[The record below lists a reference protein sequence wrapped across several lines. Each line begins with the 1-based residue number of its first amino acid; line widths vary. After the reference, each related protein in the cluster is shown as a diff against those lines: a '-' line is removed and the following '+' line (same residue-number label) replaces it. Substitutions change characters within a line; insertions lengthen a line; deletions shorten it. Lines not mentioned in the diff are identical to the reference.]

1 MSEEKSAYRQ
11 VFKATSLFGGVQ
23 VFQILISLV
32 RSKVIAVLLGPFG
45 MGIAALLNATI
56 NVISSFTNF
65 GLEISAV
72 KDVSEAKAG
81 HNETKIAHT
90 IAVVRRLVWITG
102 LLGMLL
108 TIVLSPWLSQFTFE
122 TDDYTWWF
130 VWVSVAL
137 LFKQLTAANM
147 VILQGLRKLKHLAKA
162 NVLGSFIGLLITVP
176 LYYYFGIDAIVPAII
191 ITFLLSYL
199 WSRYFAQKAKITP
212 FKTTTKTAF
221 VEGKAMIRLGVMLS
235 ISGLLVVVSN
245 YVLQIFIRYIGGEAQ
260 VGLYAAGFVIINTY
274 VGMVFKAMA
283 TDYYPRLAAVANDII
298 KVRETV
304 LHQAYIAVLIITP
317 IIILFLIFAEFIIQL
332 LYSSK
337 FLPIVGFLVWAI
349 MSTLFKAVSF
359 SMGYIFIAKGDS
371 KIFMKTSVLFNIL
384 LLSSS
389 MFGYYLGGLTG
400 LGIGFLSYYILH
412 FILVS
417 TITKLTYNFYFPTT
431 FYLLFIGC
439 IVMVGTAFG
448 VYQLVDSLLWKYIIL
463 ALILI
468 IAVGGSFKLLDKK
481 LDFRDSIKNFR
492 K

>member
-162 NVLGSFIGLLITVP
+162 NVLGSFIG
-176 LYYYFGIDAIVPAII
+176 
-191 ITFLLSYL
+191 
-199 WSRYFAQKAKITP
+199 
-212 FKTTTKTAF
+212 
-221 VEGKAMIRLGVMLS
+221 
-235 ISGLLVVVSN
+235 
-245 YVLQIFIRYIGGEAQ
+245 
-260 VGLYAAGFVIINTY
+260 
-274 VGMVFKAMA
+274 
-283 TDYYPRLAAVANDII
+283 
-298 KVRETV
+298 
-304 LHQAYIAVLIITP
+304 
-317 IIILFLIFAEFIIQL
+317 
-332 LYSSK
+332 
-337 FLPIVGFLVWAI
+337 
-349 MSTLFKAVSF
+349 
-359 SMGYIFIAKGDS
+359 
-371 KIFMKTSVLFNIL
+371 
-384 LLSSS
+384 
-389 MFGYYLGGLTG
+389 
-400 LGIGFLSYYILH
+400 
-412 FILVS
+412 
-417 TITKLTYNFYFPTT
+417 
-431 FYLLFIGC
+431 
-439 IVMVGTAFG
+439 
-448 VYQLVDSLLWKYIIL
+448 
-463 ALILI
+463 
-468 IAVGGSFKLLDKK
+468 
-481 LDFRDSIKNFR
+481 
-492 K
+492 